1 MSLATPQQW
10 FQKSKNVQLEIKDIL
25 PLLLERS
32 KLIKTADAAADGN
45 GSLSQIND
53 KIKQQVNNC
62 QNQINQLEAAL
73 STLEGD
79 LNVDADS
86 IRRMEN
92 ELLKLYQDLDGIQK
106 KISAPS
112 IGKQQQQQQQLASD
126 NNAQR
131 NFKEKWNLPSDSEQ
145 INDAQQLNGVH
156 LQIIEEQDSQLDSLY
171 NVVVNQKHIGI
182 EISDELDNQA
192 ELLDRLEGNV
202 DGTQDRLAGARRRL
216 DNIYRTSKEKGS
228 LCLILTLII
237 VVIVLIVVIK

>member
-79 LNVDADS
+79 LNVDANS

-92 ELLKLYQDLDGIQK
+92 ELLKLYKDLDGIQK

-112 IGKQQQQQQQLASD
+112 IGQQQQQFAS
-126 NNAQR
+126 NNNVQR

-156 LQIIEEQDSQLDSLY
+156 LQIIEEQDQQLDSLY

>member
-32 KLIKTADAAADGN
+32 KLIKTADAAPDGN

-92 ELLKLYQDLDGIQK
+92 ELLKLYKDLDGIQK
-106 KISAPS
+106 KISAPA
-112 IGKQQQQQQQLASD
+112 IGQQQQQLASS
-126 NNAQR
+126 NNIER
-131 NFKEKWNLPSDSEQ
+131 NFKEKWNLPSNSEQ
-145 INDAQQLNGVH
+145 INDAKQLNGVH